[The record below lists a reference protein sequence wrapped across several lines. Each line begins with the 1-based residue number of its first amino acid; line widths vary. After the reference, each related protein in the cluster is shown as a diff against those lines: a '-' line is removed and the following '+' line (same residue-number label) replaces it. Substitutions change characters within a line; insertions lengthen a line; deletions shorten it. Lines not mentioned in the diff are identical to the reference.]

1 MVRTAL
7 AVATQ
12 AREPAPRWGR
22 RGGRFTRTLTPIALR
37 SGAKRCSSVW
47 KKASPW
53 SGWPVKWA
61 WAEQLFEAESA
72 REKAF
77 VEATRLGP
85 VKVQ

>member
-1 MVRTAL
+1 MEGISEVQGKRRKT
-7 AVATQ
+7 
-12 AREPAPRWGR
+12 RPSRGR
-22 RGGRFTRTLTPIALR
+22 RGGQFVRTLTPTRLR

-77 VEATRLGP
+77 VDATRLGP
-85 VKVQ
+85 VKVL